1 MGKYFSEV
9 LGTCLLVLFGC
20 GSSVLAG
27 SHIGLV
33 GVALAFGLALMLLT
47 YWLGPISGCHLNPAV
62 TLTLAFSKKF
72 PARDVAPYIIAQL
85 VGGILGAYLLLH
97 IAQGHSHFSL
107 EAGFACN
114 GFGEHSPGG
123 YSELSGLITEV
134 VMTTV
139 LLLAALAVT
148 RKQFPSDVSGL
159 FMGVTLASIHLL
171 SLPVTNTSVN
181 IARSL
186 GVAVIHGGW
195 AMHQLWLF
203 GVAQLVAVVLAITLS
218 KILEEN

>member
-1 MGKYFSEV
+1 MGKYLSEG

-20 GSSVLAG
+20 GSAVLAG
-27 SHIGLV
+27 AHIGLV
-33 GVALAFGLALMLLT
+33 GVALAFGFALLILT

-62 TLTLAFSKKF
+62 TITLACTKKF
-72 PARDVAPYIIAQL
+72 PMSEVAPYIVSQL
-85 VGGILGAYLLLH
+85 VGAVLGGYLLLH
-97 IAQGHSHFSL
+97 IAHGHAHFSL

-123 YSELSGLITEV
+123 FSELSCLITEA

-139 LLLAALAVT
+139 LLLAALATT
-148 RKQFPSDVSGL
+148 RKKFPTDVTGL

-171 SLPVTNTSVN
+171 SIPVTNTSVN

-203 GVAQLVAVVLAITLS
+203 GVAQLIAIVVAIVLFRAI
-218 KILEEN
+218 EEN

>member
-1 MGKYFSEV
+1 MGKYLSEG

-20 GSSVLAG
+20 GSAVLAG

-33 GVALAFGLALMLLT
+33 GVALAFGFALLLLT

-62 TLTLAFSKKF
+62 TLILAFTKKL
-72 PARDVAPYIIAQL
+72 PVHDVVPYIVAQL
-85 VGGILGAYLLLH
+85 VGGILGGYLLLH
-97 IAQGHSHFSL
+97 IAQGHSHFSI

-123 YSELSGLITEV
+123 YSLFSGILTEA

-139 LLLAALAVT
+139 LLLAVLATT
-148 RKQFPSDVSGL
+148 RKNFPRDITGL
-159 FMGVTLASIHLL
+159 FLGVTLASIHLL
-171 SLPVTNTSVN
+171 SLPITNTSVN

-186 GVAVIHGGW
+186 GVALIHGGW
-195 AMHQLWLF
+195 AMHQLWMF
-203 GVAQLVAVVLAITLS
+203 GAAQLVAVVLAIVLF
-218 KILEEN
+218 KVLEKN

>member
-1 MGKYFSEV
+1 MGKYLSEV

-20 GSSVLAG
+20 GSAVLAG
-27 SHIGLV
+27 GHIGLV
-33 GVALAFGLALMLLT
+33 GVALSFGFALLMLT
-47 YWLGPISGCHLNPAV
+47 YWLEPISGCHLNPAV
-62 TLTLAFSKKF
+62 TLVLAFSKKF
-72 PARDVAPYIIAQL
+72 PMRDIVPYIIAQL
-85 VGGILGAYLLLH
+85 VGGILGGYLLLH
-97 IAQGHSHFSL
+97 IAQGHAHFSV

-114 GFGEHSPGG
+114 GFGEYSPGG

-139 LLLAALAVT
+139 LLLAALAIKCKKFSV
-148 RKQFPSDVSGL
+148 DASGL

-195 AMHQLWLF
+195 AMQQLWLF
-203 GVAQLVAVVLAITLS
+203 GVAQLLAVVIAVVIF
-218 KILEEN
+218 KVLEDE

>member
-1 MGKYFSEV
+1 MGKYLSEV
-9 LGTCLLVLFGC
+9 LGTCLFVLFGC
-20 GSSVLAG
+20 GSAVLAG
-27 SHIGLV
+27 GHIGLV
-33 GVALAFGLALMLLT
+33 GVALSFGFALLMLT
-47 YWLGPISGCHLNPAV
+47 YWLEPISGCHLNPAV
-62 TLTLAFSKKF
+62 TLVLAFSKKF
-72 PARDVAPYIIAQL
+72 PMRDIVPYIIAQL
-85 VGGILGAYLLLH
+85 VGGILGGYLLLH
-97 IAQGHSHFSL
+97 IAQGHAHFSV

-114 GFGEHSPGG
+114 GFGEYSPGG

-139 LLLAALAVT
+139 LLLAALAI
-148 RKQFPSDVSGL
+148 KCKKFPVDASGL

-195 AMHQLWLF
+195 AMQQLWLF
-203 GVAQLVAVVLAITLS
+203 GVAQLLAVVIAVVIF
-218 KILEEN
+218 KVLEDE

>member
-1 MGKYFSEV
+1 MGKYLSEG

-20 GSSVLAG
+20 GSAVLAG
-27 SHIGLV
+27 AHIGLV
-33 GVALAFGLALMLLT
+33 GVALAFGFALLILT

-62 TLTLAFSKKF
+62 TITLACTKKF
-72 PARDVAPYIIAQL
+72 PMSEVAPYIVSQL
-85 VGGILGAYLLLH
+85 VGAVLGAYLLLH
-97 IAQGHSHFSL
+97 IAHGHAHFSL

-123 YSELSGLITEV
+123 FSELSCLITEA

-139 LLLAALAVT
+139 LLLAALATT
-148 RKQFPSDVSGL
+148 RKKFPTDVTGL

-171 SLPVTNTSVN
+171 SIPVTNTSVN

-203 GVAQLVAVVLAITLS
+203 SVAQLIAIVVAIVLFRAI
-218 KILEEN
+218 EEN